1 MIRSSPRQLQAA
13 LFATLTGRPRRGVL
27 QTGDA
32 FLGYERFCNSVGLK
46 PLTQRAFS
54 DLICELDMYGFIR
67 ARTVSRGRYGRSKEI
82 RVSLADAIQRKLIEV
97 IGGNFQGVSLS

>member
-1 MIRSSPRQLQAA
+1 LQAA